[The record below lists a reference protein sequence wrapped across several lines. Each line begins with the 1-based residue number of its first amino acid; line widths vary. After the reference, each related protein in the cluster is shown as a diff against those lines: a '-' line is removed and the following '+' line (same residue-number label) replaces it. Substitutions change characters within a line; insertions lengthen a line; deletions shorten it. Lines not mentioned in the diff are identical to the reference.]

1 MLLSHQKLALEC
13 YWKEDVFFLIWHFT
27 SETHSLRWTMK
38 QMEINNV
45 ILCNIAQWKNILFW
59 KSAKLL
65 TVAKRWSNYAL
76 CQRREKTQTQTQMQN
91 SVHEKNS
98 IKCYRPSLLIS
109 IGTFSACLQRI
120 NQDNV
125 SNAWQLFLIESEK
138 KVQTLRQVIL
148 DWNWKNWRDKSV
160 CSWILAFFFPSLDK

>member
-1 MLLSHQKLALEC
+1 
-13 YWKEDVFFLIWHFT
+13 
-27 SETHSLRWTMK
+27 MK

-91 SVHEKNS
+91 SVHEKKFN
-98 IKCYRPSLLIS
+98 
-109 IGTFSACLQRI
+109 
-120 NQDNV
+120 
-125 SNAWQLFLIESEK
+125 
-138 KVQTLRQVIL
+138 
-148 DWNWKNWRDKSV
+148 
-160 CSWILAFFFPSLDK
+160 